1 MIGNK
6 KKVFFLSASD
16 RINYGDNL
24 FPVIFKFYV
33 DKRNEVIFQ
42 NYSLRNSNYENYG
55 GLKTKSYKLFLKD
68 LAGNDFDNT
77 IVLIGGGEVLYSTW
91 QILYS
96 YFSKTFNFF
105 KRQKVLYKILTK
117 LHLENVL
124 FGQKVRY
131 PLNPT
136 KQELNIKSAKIVY
149 NAVSGVSLKKV
160 SLKYRQEFLKSADI
174 ISVRDKRTFNHLKE
188 EQNNILLMPDSA
200 IVLSLIFG
208 ENFLNARIRNNII
221 QKEKYIFVQLGIYA
235 VEDNSKISK
244 EKNLNYLGRQIKSL
258 SKKMNCHV
266 ILCPIGKALKH
277 EDEIPLKYLNT
288 IIPNSTFIDP
298 DNLFEVTFLLSKAT
312 LYIGSSLHGAIVSQ
326 SYGIPFF
333 PINKSIKKL
342 VSYLDTWTGR
352 KVYSFEEIS
361 EIPEDYK
368 NWDYDRMRFLTSKQ
382 QSQVEGFIDDIL
394 KGGAIR

>member
-188 EQNNILLMPDSA
+188 EKNNIL
-200 IVLSLIFG
+200 
-208 ENFLNARIRNNII
+208 
-221 QKEKYIFVQLGIYA
+221 
-235 VEDNSKISK
+235 
-244 EKNLNYLGRQIKSL
+244 
-258 SKKMNCHV
+258 
-266 ILCPIGKALKH
+266 
-277 EDEIPLKYLNT
+277 
-288 IIPNSTFIDP
+288 
-298 DNLFEVTFLLSKAT
+298 
-312 LYIGSSLHGAIVSQ
+312 
-326 SYGIPFF
+326 
-333 PINKSIKKL
+333 
-342 VSYLDTWTGR
+342 
-352 KVYSFEEIS
+352 
-361 EIPEDYK
+361 
-368 NWDYDRMRFLTSKQ
+368 
-382 QSQVEGFIDDIL
+382 
-394 KGGAIR
+394 